1 MTVNTPVPEHIIFEQ
16 PLNERIRTFLRLEFL
31 FKRVDT
37 ALTGQ
42 TEMHHRDALDAM
54 LNMLSVFE
62 RSDLKQELM
71 KEIERLAANL
81 SALENT
87 PGVDKQALDALL
99 SDLDQNLDA
108 LHIQKSG
115 IGQTLREN
123 EFLYG
128 IRQRSSI
135 PGGTCD
141 FDLPAYHFW
150 LQHTADEIR
159 TEQLQTWLNE
169 FQSVRNAVEM
179 SLRLI
184 RDSVGFRQ
192 EVAKDGFFQRSLD
205 SNQPYQLIRVEIP
218 ASVSYFPEVSGG
230 KHRFT
235 IRFMQ
240 FDISQRPQQSFEEVP
255 FRLSCCAM

>member
-1 MTVNTPVPEHIIFEQ
+1 VSDTIIFEQ

-31 FKRVDT
+31 FKRVDS
-37 ALTGQ
+37 ALTGLS
-42 TEMHHRDALDAM
+42 EMDHRDALDAM

-71 KEIERLAANL
+71 KEIERLITNL
-81 SALENT
+81 SALENA
-87 PGVDKQALDALL
+87 PGVDRGALDALL
-99 SDLDQNLDA
+99 ADLDQSLDA
-108 LHIQKSG
+108 LHVQKTG

-123 EFLYG
+123 DFLYG

-135 PGGTCD
+135 PGGTCE

-150 LQHTADEIR
+150 LQHTAPEVR
-159 TEQLQTWLNE
+159 TEQCFAWLKE
-169 FQSVRNAVEM
+169 FQSVRDAVEM

-184 RDSVGFRQ
+184 RGSVGFRD
-192 EVAKDGFFQRSLD
+192 ETAEDGFFQRSLD
-205 SNQPYQLIRVEIP
+205 TNQPYQLIRVQIP
-218 ASVSYFPEVSGG
+218 SSVSYFPEVSGG

-235 IRFMQ
+235 VRFME
-240 FDISQRPQQSFEEVP
+240 FDIKQRPQQTHEAVP

>member
-1 MTVNTPVPEHIIFEQ
+1 MSDKITFEQ

-31 FKRVDT
+31 FRRVDN
-37 ALTGQ
+37 ALTGHS
-42 TEMHHRDALDAM
+42 EMHHRDALDAM

-71 KEIERLAANL
+71 KEIERLIANL
-81 SALENT
+81 SALENA
-87 PGVDKQALDALL
+87 PGVDRSALEALL
-99 SDLDQNLDA
+99 ADLDQSLDA
-108 LHIQKSG
+108 LHVQKSG

-128 IRQRSSI
+128 IRQRSTI
-135 PGGTCD
+135 PGGTCE

-150 LQHTADEIR
+150 LQHTQPELR
-159 TEQLQTWLNE
+159 TEQCQSWLNE
-169 FQSVRNAVEM
+169 FVSVRHAVEM

-184 RDSVGFRQ
+184 RGSVGFRD
-192 EVAKDGFFQRSLD
+192 ETAEDGFFQRSLD
-205 SNQPYQLIRVEIP
+205 TNQPYQLIRVQIP
-218 ASVSYFPEVSGG
+218 STVSYFPEVSGG

-235 IRFMQ
+235 VRFME
-240 FDISQRPQQSFEEVP
+240 FDIKQRPQQAREAVP

>member
-1 MTVNTPVPEHIIFEQ
+1 MSDKIIFEQ

-31 FKRVDT
+31 FKRVDN
-37 ALTGQ
+37 ALTGHS
-42 TEMHHRDALDAM
+42 EMHHRDALDAM

-71 KEIERLAANL
+71 KEIERLTTNL
-81 SALENT
+81 TALQNA
-87 PGVDKQALDALL
+87 PGVDRQALEALL
-99 SDLDQNLDA
+99 ADLDQNLDA
-108 LHIQKSG
+108 LHVKKTG
-115 IGQTLREN
+115 IGQSLREN

-135 PGGTCD
+135 PGGTCA

-150 LQHTADEIR
+150 LQHTEPKNR
-159 TEQLQTWLNE
+159 SQQCMQWLNE
-169 FQSVRNAVEM
+169 FQSVRNAIDM

-184 RDSVGFRQ
+184 RSSVGFRD
-192 EVAKDGFFQRSLD
+192 ETAEDGFFQRSLD
-205 SNQPYQLIRVEIP
+205 SNQPYQLIRVQIP
-218 ASVSYFPEVSGG
+218 SSVSYFPEVSGG

-235 IRFMQ
+235 VRFME
-240 FDISQRPQQSFEEVP
+240 FDINQRPQQARETVS

>member
-1 MTVNTPVPEHIIFEQ
+1 VTDTIIFEQ

-31 FKRVDT
+31 FKRVDS
-37 ALTGQ
+37 ALTGLS
-42 TEMHHRDALDAM
+42 EMDHRDALDAM
-54 LNMLSVFE
+54 LSMLSVFE

-71 KEIERLAANL
+71 KEIERLISNL
-81 SALENT
+81 SALENA
-87 PGVDKQALDALL
+87 PGVDRSALEALL
-99 SDLDQNLDA
+99 ADLDQSLDA

-115 IGQTLREN
+115 IGQALREN
-123 EFLYG
+123 DFLYG

-150 LQHTADEIR
+150 LQHTAPEQR
-159 TEQLQTWLNE
+159 TEQCFTWLKE
-169 FQSVRNAVEM
+169 FHSVRNAVEM

-184 RDSVGFRQ
+184 RGSVGFR
-192 EVAKDGFFQRSLD
+192 EETAEDGFFQRSLD
-205 SNQPYQLIRVEIP
+205 TSQPYQLIRVQIP
-218 ASVSYFPEVSGG
+218 NTVSYFPEVSGG

-235 IRFMQ
+235 VRFME
-240 FDISQRPQQSFEEVP
+240 FDIKQRPQQAREQIS

>member
-1 MTVNTPVPEHIIFEQ
+1 MSDKIIFEQ

-31 FKRVDT
+31 FKRVDS
-37 ALTGQ
+37 ALTGD
-42 TEMHHRDALDAM
+42 TEMHHRDALDAI

-71 KEIERLAANL
+71 KEIERLTSNL

-87 PGVDKQALDALL
+87 PGVDRQTLEALL
-99 SDLDQNLDA
+99 SDLDQSLDA
-108 LHIQKSG
+108 LHVQKSS
-115 IGQTLREN
+115 IGQSLREN

-135 PGGTCD
+135 PGGTCE

-150 LQHTADEIR
+150 LQHEQPEAR
-159 TEQLQTWLNE
+159 TQQCRQWLKE
-169 FQSVRNAVEM
+169 FLSVRHAVDM

-184 RDSVGFRQ
+184 RGSVGFRD
-192 EVAKDGFFQRSLD
+192 ETAEEGFFQRSLD
-205 SNQPYQLIRVEIP
+205 SNQPFQLIRVQIP
-218 ASVSYFPEVSGG
+218 NSVSYFPEVSGG

-235 IRFMQ
+235 VRFME
-240 FDISQRPQQSFEEVP
+240 FDIQQRPQQARESVP
-255 FRLSCCAM
+255 FKLSCCAM

>member
-1 MTVNTPVPEHIIFEQ
+1 LETVSDTIIFEQ

-31 FKRVDT
+31 FKRVDN

-42 TEMHHRDALDAM
+42 SEMHHRDALDAM

-71 KEIERLAANL
+71 KEIERLSANL

-87 PGVDKQALDALL
+87 PGVDRDALDALL
-99 SDLDQNLDA
+99 GDLDQNLDA
-108 LHIQKSG
+108 LHVQKSG

-135 PGGTCD
+135 PGGTCE

-150 LQHTADEIR
+150 LQHTAPEIR
-159 TEQLQTWLNE
+159 SEQCQSWLNE
-169 FQSVRNAVEM
+169 FNSVRNAVNM

-184 RDSVGFRQ
+184 RGSVGFR
-192 EVAKDGFFQRSLD
+192 EESAEDGFYQRSLD
-205 SNQPYQLIRVEIP
+205 SNQPYQLIRVQIP
-218 ASVSYFPEVSGG
+218 NSVSYFPEVSGG

-235 IRFMQ
+235 VRFME
-240 FDISQRPQQSFEEVP
+240 FDINQRPQQAREPVN

>member
-1 MTVNTPVPEHIIFEQ
+1 MSDTIIFEQ

-31 FKRVDT
+31 FRRVDN

-42 TEMHHRDALDAM
+42 TEMHHRDALDSM

-71 KEIERLAANL
+71 KEIERLVANL
-81 SALENT
+81 SALENA
-87 PGVDKQALDALL
+87 PGVDRQALETLL

-115 IGQTLREN
+115 IGQSLREN
-123 EFLYG
+123 EFLYS

-135 PGGTCD
+135 PGGTCE

-150 LQHTADEIR
+150 LQHTPPETR
-159 TEQLQTWLNE
+159 SQQCQTWLNE
-169 FQSVRNAVEM
+169 FIAVRSAVEM

-184 RDSVGFRQ
+184 RGSVGFRD
-192 EVAKDGFFQRSLD
+192 ETAEDGFFQRSLD
-205 SNQPYQLIRVEIP
+205 SNQPYQLIRVQIP
-218 ASVSYFPEVSGG
+218 RQVSYFPEVSGG

-235 IRFMQ
+235 VRFMQ
-240 FDISQRPQQSFEEVP
+240 FDINQRPQQAHEQVA

>member
-1 MTVNTPVPEHIIFEQ
+1 MSDTIIFEQ

-31 FKRVDT
+31 FRCVDN

-42 TEMHHRDALDAM
+42 TEMHHRDALDSM

-81 SALENT
+81 SALENA
-87 PGVDKQALDALL
+87 PGVDRQALEALL

-123 EFLYG
+123 EFLYS

-135 PGGTCD
+135 PGGTCE
-141 FDLPAYHFW
+141 FDLPAYH
-150 LQHTADEIR
+150 LLPVK
-159 TEQLQTWLNE
+159 QLL
-169 FQSVRNAVEM
+169 
-179 SLRLI
+179 
-184 RDSVGFRQ
+184 
-192 EVAKDGFFQRSLD
+192 
-205 SNQPYQLIRVEIP
+205 
-218 ASVSYFPEVSGG
+218 
-230 KHRFT
+230 
-235 IRFMQ
+235 
-240 FDISQRPQQSFEEVP
+240 
-255 FRLSCCAM
+255 

>member
-1 MTVNTPVPEHIIFEQ
+1 
-16 PLNERIRTFLRLEFL
+16 
-31 FKRVDT
+31 
-37 ALTGQ
+37 
-42 TEMHHRDALDAM
+42 MHHRDALDGM
-54 LNMLSVFE
+54 INMLSVFE

-71 KEIERLAANL
+71 KEIERLSANL

-99 SDLDQNLDA
+99 SDLDENLDA

-123 EFLYG
+123 EFLYS
-128 IRQRSSI
+128 IRQRSTI

-141 FDLPAYHFW
+141 FDLPSYHYW
-150 LQHTADEIR
+150 LQHTQDEIR
-159 TEQLQTWLNE
+159 TEQLRLWFKE

-184 RDSVGFRQ
+184 RGSVGFRE

-205 SNQPYQLIRVEIP
+205 SNQPYQLIRVELP
-218 ASVSYFPEVSGG
+218 ALVDFFPEVSGG

-235 IRFMQ
+235 IRFML
-240 FDISQRPQQSFEEVP
+240 FDISQRPQQTFEEVP
-255 FRLSCCAM
+255 FKLSCCAM

>member
-1 MTVNTPVPEHIIFEQ
+1 MSDKIIFEQ

-31 FKRVDT
+31 FRRVDN
-37 ALTGQ
+37 ALSGD

-71 KEIERLAANL
+71 KEIERLTANL
-81 SALENT
+81 SALENA
-87 PGVDKQALDALL
+87 PGVDRGALEALL
-99 SDLDQNLDA
+99 ADLDQNLDA
-108 LHIQKSG
+108 LHVQKSG
-115 IGQTLREN
+115 IGQNLRDN

-135 PGGTCD
+135 PGGTCE

-150 LQHTADEIR
+150 LQHTRPEVR
-159 TEQLQTWLNE
+159 SEQCQQWLKE
-169 FQSVRNAVEM
+169 FDSVRQAIDM

-184 RDSVGFRQ
+184 RSSVGFRQ
-192 EVAKDGFFQRSLD
+192 ETAEAGFFQRSLD
-205 SNQPYQLIRVEIP
+205 SNQPYQLIRVQIP
-218 ASVSYFPEVSGG
+218 ADVSYFPEVSGG

-235 IRFMQ
+235 VRFME
-240 FDISQRPQQSFEEVP
+240 FDINQRPQQVQEPVAFG
-255 FRLSCCAM
+255 LSCCAM

>member
-1 MTVNTPVPEHIIFEQ
+1 MPVSDTIIFEQ

-31 FKRVDT
+31 FKRVDS
-37 ALTGQ
+37 ALVGLS
-42 TEMHHRDALDAM
+42 EMDHRDALDAM
-54 LNMLSVFE
+54 LSMLSVFE

-71 KEIERLAANL
+71 KEIERLVTNL
-81 SALENT
+81 SALENA
-87 PGVDKQALDALL
+87 PGVDRAALDSLL
-99 SDLDQNLDA
+99 ADLDQSLDA

-123 EFLYG
+123 DFLYG

-135 PGGTCD
+135 PGGTCE

-150 LQHTADEIR
+150 LQHTPAETR
-159 TEQLQTWLNE
+159 SEQCRQWLNE
-169 FQSVRNAVEM
+169 FLAVRNAVDL

-184 RDSVGFRQ
+184 RGSVGFR
-192 EVAKDGFFQRSLD
+192 EETAEDGFFQRSLD
-205 SNQPYQLIRVEIP
+205 TNQPYQLIRVQIP
-218 ASVSYFPEVSGG
+218 STVSYFPEVSGG

-235 IRFMQ
+235 VRFME
-240 FDISQRPQQSFEEVP
+240 FDIKQRPQQAREDIS